1 MSPSDRF
8 SNVLL
13 TFAWLLFVSHL
24 MLTQPPAPVGRL
36 PSADAVLPAPLL
48 DDGAHSTRL
57 AAAPARVSV
66 SFPAGSP
73 AALAPFSGRCFY
85 WVPPPADGG
94 DRKEKLEFCFFSHVR
109 QLHMPA
115 QLEPASLGAWGE
127 WARDGVMRYTGGD
140 VCVGF
145 GARETEVVLK
155 CDRGVQGNVYTR
167 LGAGVDL
174 VEFKEYD
181 VCKYRLTLAMA
192 AVCDGA

>member
-13 TFAWLLFVSHL
+13 TLAWLLFVSHL
-24 MLTQPPAPVGRL
+24 MLTQPPAPAGRL
-36 PSADAVLPAPLL
+36 PSADA
-48 DDGAHSTRL
+48 
-57 AAAPARVSV
+57 AAPASPFFSDDSRPVGVPARVPA

-115 QLEPASLGAWGE
+115 QLDPASLGVWGE
-127 WARDGVMRYTGGD
+127 WVRDGVMRYADGD
-140 VCVGF
+140 VCAGF

-174 VEFKEYD
+174 VDFKEYD

-192 AVCDGA
+192 AVCEGA